1 MNSNEVERIGAER
14 SGAERSDATDVEP
27 HIYIMRLK
35 KMIKKMIEDM
45 KRSGARCNRATLQ
58 LINKIYVVF
67 DAKTMMPESIELH
80 YASEELENEYSF
92 KGSQVLH
99 RLYKFP
105 KTPLKFYK
113 ELTAETT
120 KLVLICDNWK
130 SKWQVNECK
139 QE

>member
-1 MNSNEVERIGAER
+1 MNSNEVMQ
-14 SGAERSDATDVEP
+14 TTVEP

-35 KMIKKMIEDM
+35 KMMINKDKKFKKMF
-45 KRSGARCNRATLQ
+45 NQ
-58 LINKIYVVF
+58 VNKIYVVF
-67 DAKTMMPESIELH
+67 DTKTMMPESIELH

-113 ELTAETT
+113 ELTAETP
-120 KLVLICDNWK
+120 KLVLIYDNWK
-130 SKWQVNECK
+130 SIWQVNECK

>member
-1 MNSNEVERIGAER
+1 MNSNEMER
-14 SGAERSDATDVEP
+14 SGAERSDATRHDATRSDVEP

-35 KMIKKMIEDM
+35 KMIKKQI
-45 KRSGARCNRATLQ
+45 KRSALRL
-58 LINKIYVVF
+58 LNKIYVVF

-113 ELTAETT
+113 ELTAETP
-120 KLVLICDNWK
+120 KLVLIYDNWR

>member
-1 MNSNEVERIGAER
+1 MNAVNDRNEVERMNVVNELH
-14 SGAERSDATDVEP
+14 DVEP

-35 KMIKKMIEDM
+35 KILKKQI
-45 KRSGARCNRATLQ
+45 KRSALRL
-58 LINKIYVVF
+58 LNKIYVVF
-67 DAKTMMPESIELH
+67 DAKTHVPESIELH

-113 ELTAETT
+113 ELNAETI
-120 KLVLICDNWK
+120 KLVLIYDNWK

>member
-1 MNSNEVERIGAER
+1 MNAVNELHF
-14 SGAERSDATDVEP
+14 VEP

-35 KMIKKMIEDM
+35 KMIKKQI
-45 KRSGARCNRATLQ
+45 KRSALRL
-58 LINKIYVVF
+58 LNKIYVVL
-67 DAKTMMPESIELH
+67 DAKTHVPESIELH

-113 ELTAETT
+113 ELTAETP
-120 KLVLICDNWK
+120 KLVLIYDNWR

>member
-1 MNSNEVERIGAER
+1 MNAVNDRNEVERMNVVNER
-14 SGAERSDATDVEP
+14 HYVEP

-35 KMIKKMIEDM
+35 KILKKQI
-45 KRSGARCNRATLQ
+45 KRSALRL
-58 LINKIYVVF
+58 LNKIYVVF
-67 DAKTMMPESIELH
+67 DTKTMMPESIELH

-113 ELTAETT
+113 ELTAETP
-120 KLVLICDNWK
+120 KLVLIYDNWR

>member
-1 MNSNEVERIGAER
+1 MNSNEMER
-14 SGAERSDATDVEP
+14 SGAERSDATAVEP

-67 DAKTMMPESIELH
+67 DTKTMMPESIELH

-113 ELTAETT
+113 ELTAETP
-120 KLVLICDNWK
+120 KLVLIYDNWK

>member
-1 MNSNEVERIGAER
+1 MNADIKCNEVERMNVVNER
-14 SGAERSDATDVEP
+14 LVEP
-27 HIYIMRLK
+27 HIYVMRLK
-35 KMIKKMIEDM
+35 KILKKQI
-45 KRSGARCNRATLQ
+45 KRSALRL
-58 LINKIYVVF
+58 LNKIYVVF
-67 DAKTMMPESIELH
+67 DAKTHVPESIELH

-113 ELTAETT
+113 ELNAETI
-120 KLVLICDNWK
+120 KLVLIYDNWR

>member
-1 MNSNEVERIGAER
+1 MNSNEV
-14 SGAERSDATDVEP
+14 VEP
-27 HIYIMRLK
+27 HIYIMRIKKILK
-35 KMIKKMIEDM
+35 KQI
-45 KRSGARCNRATLQ
+45 KRSALRL
-58 LINKIYVVF
+58 LNKIYVVF
-67 DAKTMMPESIELH
+67 DAKTMIPESIELH

-113 ELTAETT
+113 ELNAETI
-120 KLVLICDNWK
+120 KLVLIYDNWR

>member
-1 MNSNEVERIGAER
+1 MNSNEAL
-14 SGAERSDATDVEP
+14 EP
-27 HIYIMRLK
+27 HIYIMNLK
-35 KMIKKMIEDM
+35 KMMINKDKKFKKMF
-45 KRSGARCNRATLQ
+45 NQ
-58 LINKIYVVF
+58 VNKIYVVF
-67 DAKTMMPESIELH
+67 DAKTHVPESIELH
-80 YASEELENEYSF
+80 YASEELEDEYSF

-99 RLYKFP
+99 RVYQFP

-120 KLVLICDNWK
+120 KLVLIYDNWK

>member
-1 MNSNEVERIGAER
+1 MWTQAAVFMQFLYYCV
-14 SGAERSDATDVEP
+14 SD
-27 HIYIMRLK
+27 
-35 KMIKKMIEDM
+35 
-45 KRSGARCNRATLQ
+45 
-58 LINKIYVVF
+58 F
-67 DAKTMMPESIELH
+67 KTTAAI
-80 YASEELENEYSF
+80 ANEYSF

-113 ELTAETT
+113 ELTAETI
-120 KLVLICDNWK
+120 KLVLIYDNWR